1 MKKYLSNSPTL
12 SVKLTVKYL
21 ENEDSRAIMLSE
33 RSGKKMTTHRL
44 ITEAELDFLAK
55 AYKKLINNRTY
66 RSIYKTYQDF
76 VDEFIENELKE
87 LKKMGFKQRSN

>member
-1 MKKYLSNSPTL
+1 
-12 SVKLTVKYL
+12 
-21 ENEDSRAIMLSE
+21 
-33 RSGKKMTTHRL
+33 MTTHRL